1 MQKLMGTTVYGGI
14 GRGVIKYF
22 HRDEIAISKARV
34 VDTMRELRRFTYARN
49 EVEQELKKL
58 YEQSVPVVGEDE
70 AQIFLI
76 HQMILDD
83 SQYVESMESL
93 ILNEHCNAEYAV
105 VRTVMMFSKMMEETS
120 SESEYISERIAD
132 IRDVSARLL
141 RHIQNRDEK
150 DFKLDEM
157 SIVCADDFLP
167 SETIRLD
174 KSKVA
179 AICTSYGSANS
190 HTAILA
196 RTRGIP
202 CIIGIGDELKESL
215 ENKYCVVDSYSGIMY
230 IEPDNETTKLL
241 DHKEA
246 VEGRKRELLT
256 RLRGRKNVTRDGREI
271 EVLANICDLTDIENA
286 KTNDCGGIGLL
297 RSEYLYTGK
306 NDFPDEEMQFYNYRR
321 VLTELK
327 GKPVTIRTMDIGAD
341 AGLDYFGLDQEKNPA
356 LGFRSIRVCLSRP
369 QIFKTQ
375 LRALY
380 RASVYG
386 DLRILFPMIVHPNEI
401 IRIKEIINEVK
412 AELIQEDK
420 PFKDDIPLGVLI
432 ETPAAVMLSDLLA
445 EQVDFFSIG
454 TNDLEQFSNAIY
466 RHNPHFEDIVPDDH
480 VGILRMIKT
489 VCDNGHAHGLK
500 VYICG
505 ELGADT
511 SFTEVFLDLHID
523 GLSVT
528 PTNILP
534 VRKTIRSLNLSD
546 RRQVRQNIQK
556 YLKC

>member
-1 MQKLMGTTVYGGI
+1 MQKLMGTAVYGGI
-14 GRGVIKYF
+14 GRGKIKFF
-22 HRDEIAISKARV
+22 HRDEVVISRAKV
-34 VDTMRELRRFTYARN
+34 VDTLRELRKFAYARN
-49 EVEQELKKL
+49 EVAEELKQL
-58 YEQSVPVVGEDE
+58 YEQAVAEVGEDE
-70 AQIFLI
+70 AQIFQI

-83 SQYVESMESL
+83 SQYVSSMESL
-93 ILNEHCNAEYAV
+93 ILKDHYNAEYSV
-105 VRTVMMFSKMMEETS
+105 VKTVKMFSRMMEEMS
-120 SESEYISERIAD
+120 SESQYISERIAD

-141 RHIQNRDEK
+141 RHLQNRDEK
-150 DFKLDEM
+150 VFKLDEM

-202 CIIGIGDELKESL
+202 CIIGIGEELNEEL
-215 ENKYCVVDSYSGIMY
+215 ENLDCIVDSYSGIMY
-230 IEPDNETTKLL
+230 IQPDNETTKLL

-256 RLRGRKNVTRDGREI
+256 RLRGRKNITRDGREI
-271 EVLANICDLTDIENA
+271 EVLANICDLSDIENA
-286 KTNDCGGIGLL
+286 KENDCGGIGLL

-306 NDFPDEEMQFYNYRR
+306 TDFPDEEVQFYNYRR
-321 VLTELK
+321 VLTEMH
-327 GKPVTIRTMDIGAD
+327 GKPVVIRTMDIGAD
-341 AGLDYFGLDQEKNPA
+341 AGLDYFGFENEKNPA
-356 LGFRSIRVCLSRP
+356 IGFRSIRVCLARP

-375 LRALY
+375 LRALL

-386 DLRILFPMIVHPNEI
+386 DLRILFPMIIDTAEVD
-401 IRIKEIINEVK
+401 RIKELLNEVK
-412 AELIQEDK
+412 AELIQENIK
-420 PFKDDIPLGVLI
+420 FKEKVPIGVLI

-445 EQVDFFSIG
+445 QQVDFFAIG
-454 TNDLEQFSNAIY
+454 TNDLEQFANAIY
-466 RHNPHFEDIVPDDH
+466 RHNPHFEKISPDDH
-480 VGILRMIKT
+480 ICVLRMIKT
-489 VCDNGHAHGLK
+489 VCDNAHAHNIK

-505 ELGADT
+505 ELGAET
-511 SFTEVFLDLHID
+511 AYTEVFLDLHVD

-528 PTNILP
+528 PSNILP
-534 VRKTIRSLNLSD
+534 IRKTIRSLNLSD

-556 YLKC
+556 HLRC

>member
-120 SESEYISERIAD
+120 SESEYISGRIAD

-202 CIIGIGDELKESL
+202 CVIGIGDELKESL

-286 KTNDCGGIGLL
+286 KANDCGGIGLL

-432 ETPAAVMLSDLLA
+432 ETPAAVTLSDLLA

-466 RHNPHFEDIVPDDH
+466 RHNPHFEDIVPNDH